1 MISQDAAN
9 FFLVLVFGPPVII
22 LSLALS
28 EICLTALTEKFG
40 NYRRGQ
46 SIPEGAEEN
55 LRRGFSLSSE
65 IEAAETPKEEE
76 REEEVRP

>member
-28 EICLTALTEKFG
+28 EICLTALTKKFNG
-40 NYRRGQ
+40 KRDSDCCSKCGK
-46 SIPEGAEEN
+46 PESFVESPIARNLLGPTEEDQ
-55 LRRGFSLSSE
+55 
-65 IEAAETPKEEE
+65 
-76 REEEVRP
+76 